1 MSALWSLICSGVGYV
16 LRFCYMVIPNYG
28 VALLLFA
35 LLFKLILLPTGIKQQ
50 KNQILQAKLR
60 PKEMAIRK
68 KYKNTTDRVIMQKMQ
83 MEIQEMYQREG
94 FSPAAGCLPML
105 LQMPIIFALYSVVR
119 SPLTYI
125 SRFSSETLHVVLTRA
140 QGLARNANAAFVN
153 FQNEIEAINVMRQ
166 NPDHFADVINEIPNF
181 DFICWDLTA
190 TPSFSWNLL
199 LLIPVLTFVIMYGTM
214 ALQQRVTYQASP
226 NPDAAKSMMIMNLI
240 MPAMSTYFTFIV
252 PSALGVYWMFQNI
265 FGAVQQVVLAKTM
278 PLPQFTEED
287 YKKAEQELRG
297 KSGKRKNRP
306 NGANDDPDRIRPR
319 SLHRIDEYEPTE
331 PPAPKK
337 KEAPVSTTA
346 RPKVQNNSLVDGV
359 SLKEE
364 PKHEKAQE
372 TAPQSVEETIPAVEE
387 TPVDAIE
394 AQDTVVT
401 EAPMEEEKND

>member
-1 MSALWSLICSGVGYV
+1 MSSLWSLICSGVGFV
-16 LRFCYMVIPNYG
+16 LRFCYTLIPNYG

-68 KYKNTTDRVIMQKMQ
+68 KYKNTNDRVILQKMQ

-125 SRFSSETLHVVLTRA
+125 SRFSTDTLHSVLTRA
-140 QGLARNANAAFVN
+140 QGLARSANASFVN

-166 NPDHFADVINEIPNF
+166 NPDAFADVIGHVPNF
-181 DFICWDLTA
+181 DFLCWDLTA
-190 TPSFSWNLL
+190 TPSFAWNLL

-214 ALQQRVTYQASP
+214 ALQQRITYQAAP
-226 NPDAAKSMMIMNLI
+226 NPDAEKSMMIMNLI
-240 MPAMSTYFTFIV
+240 MPAMSTYFAFIV
-252 PSALGVYWMFQNI
+252 PAALGIYWMFQNI
-265 FGAVQQVVLAKTM
+265 FGAVQQIVLAKAM

-297 KSGKRKNRP
+297 KTGKRKNRP

-319 SLHRIDEYEPTE
+319 SLHRIDEYEPT
-331 PPAPKK
+331 PAPAPKK
-337 KEAPVSTTA
+337 KTAPASTTE
-346 RPKVQNNSLVDGV
+346 RPKQQTTLLDGV

-364 PKHEKAQE
+364 PKREEMVQSKEEVVE
-372 TAPQSVEETIPAVEE
+372 TVD
-387 TPVDAIE
+387 PVA
-394 AQDTVVT
+394 T
-401 EAPMEEEKND
+401 EAPTEEEKND